1 MTELFSEDVLNEN
14 YEGLPEVL
22 LIDGLESYC
31 KEAQTYVNEMR
42 YEDEETLIR
51 HAHSLKT
58 MSKMVGALQMALICE
73 EYEKNKGQGK
83 VRKEHIIQLWPKV
96 KIAIETYVASLKY

>member
-1 MTELFSEDVLNEN
+1 MTELFSEDVVNEN
-14 YEGLPEVL
+14 YEGLPEVM

-31 KEAQTYVNEMR
+31 KEAEVYINEMR
-42 YEDEETLIR
+42 YEDMETLVR

-58 MSKMVGALQMALICE
+58 MSKMVGAMQMALICE
-73 EYEKNKGQGK
+73 EFEKNNGQGK
-83 VRKEHIIQLWPKV
+83 VKKEHIIQHWPKV